1 MLFDLSDIWIAEPLE
16 ASCVPCVL
24 VKSPENNEDS
34 GWKYSPMK
42 LAVASTFALTLPYSS
57 HIFTEQASPSLRS
70 LPGNVYPHSHPNV

>member
-16 ASCVPCVL
+16 ASRVPCVL

-34 GWKYSPMK
+34 GWKYSSVK
-42 LAVASTFALTLPYSS
+42 LAVMSTFALMLPYSA
-57 HIFTEQASPSLRS
+57 HIFTEWASPSLHS